1 MIREPKIEKNI
12 PMPSRRGTRVRDDS
26 FYKTW
31 LKLKPGESIFY
42 ELDGLDQLYL
52 QRKILIWKRRFLKEH
67 NLNWEMSTR
76 IVEGGVRIW
85 RIE

>member
-12 PMPSRRGTRVRDDS
+12 PMPPKHKGRERDDS

-42 ELDGLDQLYL
+42 EFNGLDELYL
-52 QRKILIWKRRFLKEH
+52 QRKILIWKRRFLEEH
-67 NLNWEMSTR
+67 KLNWEMSTR

-85 RIE
+85 RLE